1 MTSAPPNLSRARG
14 PPERRTL
21 LLLEVAPSP
30 PNLRKRSSWNYL
42 PTAIIFS
49 NIIGTPLFPGVRNC
63 DHPEGLLKM
72 SLNRTPIASSPFGL
86 SQNTLSVGGTK
97 EERIR
102 TSLILGVMLERFSL
116 GHSGITRLLILRQAL
131 VFLLP
136 ITAAL

>member
-1 MTSAPPNLSRARG
+1 MP
-14 PPERRTL
+14 
-21 LLLEVAPSP
+21 
-30 PNLRKRSSWNYL
+30 
-42 PTAIIFS
+42 
-49 NIIGTPLFPGVRNC
+49 
-63 DHPEGLLKM
+63 
-72 SLNRTPIASSPFGL
+72 LNRTPIASSPFGL

-116 GHSGITRLLILRQAL
+116 GHSGITWLLILRQAL

>member
-1 MTSAPPNLSRARG
+1 M
-14 PPERRTL
+14 
-21 LLLEVAPSP
+21 
-30 PNLRKRSSWNYL
+30 
-42 PTAIIFS
+42 
-49 NIIGTPLFPGVRNC
+49 PLNG
-63 DHPEGLLKM
+63 
-72 SLNRTPIASSPFGL
+72 TPIASSPFGL